1 MNKQTYAVILAG
13 VLAIANTLGLAMLM
27 TRNTQDHVTATQRIV
42 DMGSIEVIGKRE
54 TQLTVASPTRKSI

>member
-1 MNKQTYAVILAG
+1 MNKQTYVVILAG
-13 VLAIANTLGLAMLM
+13 VLATANTLGLAMLM
-27 TRNTQDHVTATQRIV
+27 TRNTQDQVTVTQRIV